1 MIPKSGNRFSEKI
14 MLKKESSETPPMANP
29 VDYAIDHA
37 RLTIAALA
45 FLLVAGLVAYLTI
58 PKEAEPDIKIPIIY
72 TLLTQR
78 GISPEDAERLLIK
91 PVETKLKSVSNVK
104 EMRAVAYEGGAYV
117 LLEFQAGFDSKS
129 ALADVRA
136 KVDEAKRDLP
146 RDADEP
152 TVQEVNLSLYPVL
165 VVALAGD
172 LPERTLA
179 RLARTAKS
187 TIEQVPGVISAEI
200 RGVRDEA
207 VEIVAEPM
215 LMKSYGVSLE
225 QLIAIT
231 QQSNSLVAA
240 GALEGPSGRFA
251 VKVPALIEKP
261 QDMLQIPIAASA
273 GAVVTL
279 GDVAQ
284 VKPTFKDA
292 TSITRVNG
300 RPAMTIE
307 VSKRTGANLIE
318 TVDGVKYVVEQLKK
332 QWPEG
337 LQVSYTQDKS
347 KTIRQMLADLQN
359 SVITGVLLVA
369 IIILFALGF
378 RASLFIGIAIPASF
392 LAGVLGLQLAG
403 LTVNIVVLFSL
414 ILAVGMLVDDA
425 IIVSEFAERR
435 MAEGMAPRE
444 AYSLAAK
451 RMAGPVT
458 AATATRVAAFSP
470 LLFWPGVVG
479 EFMKYMPITLIA
491 TLSASLVVA
500 LFFTPTL
507 GALLGRAAVVP
518 HDERA
523 RDTGPYMRTVHLALR
538 HPGMTLLL
546 ALLLLIGVQMAYGKL
561 GNGVEFFPKVEP
573 DYGQVVIHGRG
584 NLSLGEKDRL
594 VRSVEERV
602 LKYPGLKTVY
612 TRAGEQPR
620 QSNELGEDTIG
631 VIQYEFADWR
641 TRPPAHEIMDGIRA
655 KTADI
660 PGILVEVTAPRA
672 GPPTGKPVQI
682 QLSALD
688 PDRLPAA
695 AKKAAAVLSARP
707 DARDVDD
714 GLPLPGIDWRI
725 EVNKSEAAKYQANVN
740 TVGTGLQLVT
750 NGAKVTEYRPSD
762 NDKAVDILV
771 RFPQDR
777 RSLEQIDELRIQT
790 PVGHVPIGNFVTRVP
805 AQRVGNINRIN
816 GNRVITVSSNVAEGV
831 QSAKVQQ
838 ELTAELAKTDLGP
851 NVTFRLKG
859 EDEERAKAGAF
870 LMKAFGTALF
880 LDLCDPARAVQQV
893 HLGRPGAHRGRAL
906 HHRRADRPDGHGSA
920 VRRGDDRHRGD
931 RQRGRD
937 REQQYRAD
945 RHLRPAAARG
955 RGGARRDPRDVPRAC
970 AAGGAHRRDG
980 DPRRAADRV
989 RHERRVHDARDHDRG
1004 ARDAMVDF
1012 ALHRDRVRPRF
1023 CDRADARRHAGR
1035 PDGDREPCRMAR
1047 AAPRAPRRAQGRAGC
1062 GRAAGGIKPSGHAR
1076 PDAACLQNAR
1086 YPGADHRARRRCGA
1100 AGARAG
1106 RGRAAGD
1113 RGDAAHQGGAGG
1125 DPRDCRAG
1133 AGLHRR
1139 RRHRDAHFRY
1149 RGGDGRRRGVSRQS
1163 GHAARACGGARGCD
1177 PCRCFPAA
1185 RRFPKRWRSPH
1196 GDSRC

>member
-1 MIPKSGNRFSEKI
+1 
-14 MLKKESSETPPMANP
+14 MANP
-29 VDYAIDHA
+29 VDYAINHA
-37 RLTIAALA
+37 RLTIAALV

-58 PKEAEPDIKIPIIY
+58 PKEAEPDVKIPIIY
-72 TLLTQR
+72 VLLSQR

-104 EMRAVAYEGGAYV
+104 EMRATAFEGGGFV
-117 LLEFQAGFDSKS
+117 LLEFEAGFNSKT

-136 KVDEAKRDLP
+136 KVDEAKHDLP
-146 RDADEP
+146 KDADEP
-152 TVQEVNLSLYPVL
+152 TAQEVNLSLYPVL
-165 VVALAGD
+165 VVALSGD
-172 LPERTLA
+172 LPERTMLHIA
-179 RLARTAKS
+179 RAAKN
-187 TIEQVPGVISAEI
+187 TIEQVPGVISAEL
-200 RGVRDEA
+200 RGARDEA

-240 GALEGPSGRFA
+240 GALEGATGRFA

-261 QDMLQIPIAASA
+261 EDMLKIPVAASA
-273 GAVVTL
+273 GATVTL

-318 TVDGVKYVVEQLKK
+318 TVDGVKYVVEQMKK

-337 LQVSYTQDKS
+337 LRVTYTQDKS
-347 KTIRQMLADLQN
+347 KLIRQMLADLQN

-378 RASLFIGIAIPASF
+378 RASMFIGIAIPASF
-392 LAGVLGLQLAG
+392 LTGILGLQLAG

-435 MAEGMAPRE
+435 MAEGMPPRE
-444 AYSLAAK
+444 AYSMAAK

-470 LLFWPGVVG
+470 LLFWPGMVG

-491 TLSASLVVA
+491 TLSASLAVA

-507 GALLGRAAVVP
+507 GALLGRASPVP

-523 RDTGPYMRTVHLALR
+523 KDRGLYMRTVRLALA
-538 HPGMTLLL
+538 HPGTTLLL
-546 ALLLLIGVQMAYGKL
+546 ALGLLIGVQMAYGKL
-561 GNGVEFFPKVEP
+561 GKGVEFFPKVEP

-584 NLSLGEKDRL
+584 NLSLDEKDRL
-594 VRSVEERV
+594 VRTVEERV
-602 LKYPGLKTVY
+602 LKFAGLKTVY

-631 VIQYEFADWR
+631 VIQFEFADWQH
-641 TRPPAHEIMDGIRA
+641 RPPAHEIMDAIRD

-672 GPPTGKPVQI
+672 GPPTGKPVQV

-688 PDRLPAA
+688 PDLLPAA
-695 AKKAAAVLSARP
+695 AKKVAAMLTARS
-707 DARDVDD
+707 DVRDVDD

-740 TVGTGLQLVT
+740 TVGTGVQLVT

-771 RFPQDR
+771 RFPPDR

-790 PVGHVPIGNFVTRVP
+790 PVGHVPIGNFVKRVP

-816 GNRVITVSSNVAEGV
+816 GSRIITVSSNVAEGV

-838 ELTAELAKTDLGP
+838 ELTEQLAKTDLGP

-880 LDLCDPARAVQQV
+880 LIFAILLAQFNKFVSVGLVLTAVLLSTIGVLIGLMVMGQSFGVVMTGIGVIANAGVIVNNNIVLIDTYDRLRREGVNAFDAIIETCRERARPVVLTAVTAILGVLPIAFGMNIEFLSREVTIGAPATQWWIHLSTAIVFGLGFATVLTLVVTPAALMAIANLAAWREQRKARRAERRSARLAAVQ
-893 HLGRPGAHRGRAL
+893 
-906 HHRRADRPDGHGSA
+906 
-920 VRRGDDRHRGD
+920 
-931 RQRGRD
+931 
-937 REQQYRAD
+937 
-945 RHLRPAAARG
+945 PA
-955 RGGARRDPRDVPRAC
+955 
-970 AAGGAHRRDG
+970 
-980 DPRRAADRV
+980 
-989 RHERRVHDARDHDRG
+989 E
-1004 ARDAMVDF
+1004 
-1012 ALHRDRVRPRF
+1012 
-1023 CDRADARRHAGR
+1023 
-1035 PDGDREPCRMAR
+1035 
-1047 AAPRAPRRAQGRAGC
+1047 
-1062 GRAAGGIKPSGHAR
+1062 
-1076 PDAACLQNAR
+1076 
-1086 YPGADHRARRRCGA
+1086 
-1100 AGARAG
+1100 
-1106 RGRAAGD
+1106 
-1113 RGDAAHQGGAGG
+1113 
-1125 DPRDCRAG
+1125 
-1133 AGLHRR
+1133 
-1139 RRHRDAHFRY
+1139 
-1149 RGGDGRRRGVSRQS
+1149 
-1163 GHAARACGGARGCD
+1163 
-1177 PCRCFPAA
+1177 
-1185 RRFPKRWRSPH
+1185 
-1196 GDSRC
+1196 